1 MTALAPDLYA
11 VLGLE
16 SGADGAAIR
25 SAYRTLARASHPDAG
40 GSDEAMI
47 RLNEAWHVL
56 GDPTRRAYYD
66 ASRRAVAAMPAPT
79 PTRGG
84 WSILDFG
91 RYAGWSLNEIAN
103 EDEDYLDWLSRTPA
117 GRPYLA
123 EIKRVI
129 TDRTKRNESLHRP
142 KTARRLVWR
151 AR

>member
-1 MTALAPDLYA
+1 MNALAPDLYA
-11 VLGLE
+11 ILGLE
-16 SGADGAAIR
+16 PDADGAAIR

-40 GSDEAMI
+40 GSEAAMI

-66 ASRRAVAAMPAPT
+66 ASREAAAAIPAPT

-91 RYAGWSLNEIAN
+91 RYAGWSLNEIAD
-103 EDEDYLDWLSRTPA
+103 EDEDYLDWLGRTPA
-117 GRPYLA
+117 GRPYAA
-123 EIKRVI
+123 EIKRLI
-129 TDRTKRNESLHRP
+129 ADRTKLIESLRRP
-142 KTARRLVWR
+142 APLRPFAWR

>member
-1 MTALAPDLYA
+1 MNVVAPDLYA

-16 SGADGAAIR
+16 PTADSASVR
-25 SAYRTLARASHPDAG
+25 SAYRTLARTSHPDAG
-40 GSDEAMI
+40 GSQAAMI

-66 ASRRAVAAMPAPT
+66 ASREAAAAIPAPP

-117 GRPYLA
+117 GRPYAA

-129 TDRTKRNESLHRP
+129 AERTKLIETLRRP
-142 KTARRLVWR
+142 EPARPLAWR